1 MSRNARSWAIACLA
15 VLGTALP
22 LAAESASR
30 SRAGPSERRN
40 GRFPFGSTLTL
51 GLVGGYTL
59 TPDYRTGFL
68 GIGNL
73 GSVKDDGS
81 PELGLPPLEAH
92 NVHQASYFRPVP
104 SFPLLGVFA
113 ETEPT
118 SLVSLQASVLFR
130 ELSEAGDT
138 VWSEPSQFLYSD
150 SERRFHY
157 ADFDR
162 SQLKAIDVWEI
173 PVMVKYRF
181 GILEGKTARV
191 RPFLG
196 AGPAFW
202 VEKNRRPNAPRV
214 RDPHHGIGFDVHWQG
229 WALSPQASYTRW
241 ATPVQ
246 EPGPDHDRTLLLAP
260 PCCLAT
266 PPCLCS

>member
-1 MSRNARSWAIACLA
+1 MNQNARSWAIACLA
-15 VLGTALP
+15 VLGTTLP

-30 SRAGPSERRN
+30 SRAGPSEHRN

-92 NVHQASYFRPVP
+92 NVLEATYLRPSP

-113 ETEPT
+113 ETELT
-118 SLVSLQASVLFR
+118 ARVSLQASVLIR
-130 ELSEAGDT
+130 ELAEAEDT
-138 VWSEPSQFLYSD
+138 VWSEPSQ
-150 SERRFHY
+150 RRFSESEGRFYY

-162 SQLKAIDVWEI
+162 SNLKGIDVWEI

-181 GILEGKTARV
+181 GILEGKAARV

-214 RDPHHGIGFDVHWQG
+214 RDPHHGIVAGIGFDVQWQG
-229 WALSPQASYTRW
+229 WSLSPQASYTRW
-241 ATPVQ
+241 ATDADPRLSKNQVQ
-246 EPGPDHDRTLLLAP
+246 ITIGF
-260 PCCLAT
+260 
-266 PPCLCS
+266 SF